1 MNDDATVAEYERI
14 VREEIASQRLEHM
27 DVPVMGG
34 EDFAF
39 YAERIPACFYI
50 LGMEDGK
57 WPSAHLH
64 QPTYDFN
71 DAAIPHGIEAMVM
84 LAIGDR
90 G

>member
-1 MNDDATVAEYERI
+1 MASL
-14 VREEIASQRLEHM
+14 REDLPSQRLEHM
-27 DVPVMGG
+27 PTPVMGG

-50 LGMEDGK
+50 LGMEDGRWK
-57 WPSAHLH
+57 SAHLH

-71 DAAIPHGIEAMVM
+71 DAALPHGIEAMVA
-84 LAIGDR
+84 LALADR